1 MKSTAWLFSL
11 VVLELWIVEGKLLWP
26 LYFHLLGT
34 TCSRQLEGSWICYA
48 GGVPCI
54 LQNRN
59 CSLVVCALGVIHVTV
74 TFTDPSMRFI
84 NTDLGLLLDF
94 DAVGA
99 LLSSSAVSL
108 VSEQNFEKPSEKQT
122 TQNEKKPRASTT
134 NIKIV
139 AICIFPGI
147 TCTFLE
153 VNKILSVTL
162 WILCNLFSTVQ
173 HRK

>member
-1 MKSTAWLFSL
+1 M
-11 VVLELWIVEGKLLWP
+11 
-26 LYFHLLGT
+26 
-34 TCSRQLEGSWICYA
+34 
-48 GGVPCI
+48 
-54 LQNRN
+54 
-59 CSLVVCALGVIHVTV
+59 TV

-99 LLSSSAVSL
+99 LLSSSTVSL

-162 WILCNLFSTVQ
+162 
-173 HRK
+173 